1 MRLNKLLKVIKGIV
15 LRSTGS
21 WYLVLCES
29 GERIDCRLKGKLR
42 ICGIRSTNPVAVG
55 DYVSVE
61 KSNRHDA
68 VITEILPRD
77 NYMIRRATRLSKSSH
92 IIAANIDM
100 AFLIVTL
107 ASPRTSLGFID
118 RFLVTAGAYHIPAAL
133 IFNKMDLLSQE
144 KQEEII
150 RLKDLYSNAGYPCYE
165 TSATQRQG
173 IEALQEVLKGKVSLF
188 SGHSGVGKSAL
199 INAVEPSLELKTRAI
214 SDYHQKGMHTTT
226 FAEMFPLSFGGFIID
241 TPGIKEFGMI
251 DLEKEEVSHYF
262 PEMLALIYD
271 CNFNNCTH
279 IHEPGCA
286 VKKAVAEN
294 RISDSRYRNY
304 CSILN
309 DESFHIAD
317 WEQ

>member
-1 MRLNKLLKVIKGIV
+1 MTKGVV

-21 WYLVLCES
+21 WYSVLCES
-29 GERIDCRLKGKLR
+29 GDRIDCRLKGKFR
-42 ICGIRSTNPVAVG
+42 MQGIRSTNPVAVG
-55 DYVSVE
+55 DYVHIEQSDKQE
-61 KSNRHDA
+61 A

-77 NYMIRRATRLSKSSH
+77 NYMIRKATRLSKSSH

-100 AFLIVTL
+100 AFLVVTL

-118 RFLVTAGAYHIPAAL
+118 RFLVTAGAYHIPVAL
-133 IFNKMDLLSQE
+133 IFNKIDLFLQNE
-144 KQEEII
+144 QQEII
-150 RLKDLYSNAGYPCYE
+150 RLETLYRNIGYPCYE
-165 TSATQRQG
+165 TSATQGQG
-173 IEALQEVLKGKVSLF
+173 IEMLQDVLKGKISLF

-199 INAVEPSLELKTRAI
+199 INVIEPSLDLKTRAI

-226 FAEMFPLSFGGFIID
+226 FAEMFPLSFGGYIID
-241 TPGIKEFGMI
+241 TPGIKEFGMV

-262 PEMLALIYD
+262 PEMLTLLYD
-271 CNFNNCTH
+271 CNFHNCTH

-286 VKKAVAEN
+286 VKKAVAAN
-294 RISDSRYRNY
+294 QISSSRYRNY

-317 WEQ
+317 WE

>member
-1 MRLNKLLKVIKGIV
+1 MKGIV

-21 WYLVLCES
+21 WYSVLCES
-29 GERIDCRLKGKLR
+29 GGRVDCRLKGKFKVR
-42 ICGIRSTNPVAVG
+42 GIRSTNPVAVG
-55 DYVSVE
+55 DYVRVE
-61 KSNRHDA
+61 QSDRHEA
-68 VITEILPRD
+68 VIAEILPRD
-77 NYMIRRATRLSKSSH
+77 NYIIRKATRLSKASH

-100 AFLIVTL
+100 AFLVVTL

-133 IFNKMDLLSQE
+133 IFNKMDLISPE
-144 KQEEII
+144 KQQELT
-150 RLKDLYSNAGYPCYE
+150 RLETLYRNIGYPCYE

-173 IEALQEVLKGKVSLF
+173 IEPLKEALKGKVSLF
-188 SGHSGVGKSAL
+188 SGHSGAGKSAL
-199 INAVEPSLELKTRAI
+199 INAIEPALTLKTGAI

-226 FAEMFPLSFGGFIID
+226 FAEMFPLSFGGYIID
-241 TPGIKEFGMI
+241 TPGIKEFGMV

-271 CNFNNCTH
+271 CNFHNCTH

-286 VKKAVAEN
+286 VKEALAAN
-294 RISDSRYRNY
+294 RISESRYRNY

-309 DESFHIAD
+309 DESFYIAD
-317 WEQ
+317 WE

>member
-1 MRLNKLLKVIKGIV
+1 MIKGIV

-21 WYLVLCES
+21 WYSVLCES

-42 ICGIRSTNPVAVG
+42 TRGIKSTNPVSVG
-55 DYVSVE
+55 DYVSLVPSDRNE
-61 KSNRHDA
+61 A
-68 VITEILPRD
+68 VIAEILPRN
-77 NYMIRRATRLSKSSH
+77 NYMIRKATRLSKSSH

-100 AFLIVTL
+100 AFLVVTL

-133 IFNKMDLLSQE
+133 IFNKMDLISEVNRQE
-144 KQEEII
+144 IL
-150 RLKDLYSNAGYPCYE
+150 RLKALYTGIGYPCFE
-165 TSATQRQG
+165 TSATQCQG
-173 IEALQEVLKGKVSLF
+173 IEFLQSVLKGKVSLF

-199 INAVEPSLELKTRAI
+199 INAIEPSLELKTNVI

-226 FAEMFPLSFGGFIID
+226 FAEMFPLSFGGYIID

-262 PEMLALIYD
+262 PEMLTLIHE

-286 VKKAVAEN
+286 VKKAVADN
-294 RISDSRYRNY
+294 RISNSRYRNY
-304 CSILN
+304 YSILN

-317 WEQ
+317 WE

>member
-1 MRLNKLLKVIKGIV
+1 MVKGVV

-21 WYLVLCES
+21 WYSVLCES
-29 GERIDCRLKGKLR
+29 GSKVDCRLKGKLR
-42 ICGIRSTNPVAVG
+42 TRGIRSTNPVAVG
-55 DYVSVE
+55 DYVCVE
-61 KSNRHDA
+61 QSDKHEA
-68 VITEILPRD
+68 VIAEILPRD
-77 NYMIRRATRLSKSSH
+77 NYMIRKATRLSKSSH

-133 IFNKMDLLSQE
+133 VFNKLDLLSPDD
-144 KQEEII
+144 KEEIV
-150 RLKDLYSNAGYPCYE
+150 RLETLYRNIGYPCYE

-173 IEALQEVLKGKVSLF
+173 IDPLQEVLKGKVSLF

-199 INAVEPSLELKTRAI
+199 INVIDPSLDLRTGAI
-214 SDYHQKGMHTTT
+214 SEYHQKGMHTTT
-226 FAEMFPLSFGGFIID
+226 FAEMFSLSFGGSIID

-262 PEMLALIYD
+262 PEMVALLPQ
-271 CNFNNCTH
+271 CNFHNCTH
-279 IHEPGCA
+279 VHEPECA
-286 VKKAVAEN
+286 VKEAVAAN
-294 RISDSRYRNY
+294 KISSSRYRNY

-309 DESFHIAD
+309 DESFYIAD
-317 WEQ
+317 WQ